1 MGAQSRAFH
10 GQDGSSTTELVLLM
24 PIVLT
29 LVMLVVQFG
38 LWMHARQVVLSAAQ
52 EALSVAQQMDA
63 TSDAGRGR
71 AEEFLA
77 QAGGVRDA
85 AVVVDRQATTATA
98 SVTGVT
104 PAVVPGFSLG
114 VSAVVEGPVERFVS
128 EPDR

>member
-1 MGAQSRAFH
+1 MGPRGRAFD

-24 PIVLT
+24 PVVLL
-29 LVMLVVQFG
+29 LVMIVVQFG

-52 EALSVAQQMDA
+52 EALSVAQQLDA
-63 TSDAGRGR
+63 TSDAGHSR

-85 AVVVDRQATTATA
+85 AVVVDRELTTATA
-98 SVTGVT
+98 SVTGTT
-104 PAVVPGFSLG
+104 PAVVPGLSLG

>member
-1 MGAQSRAFH
+1 MGQPRRVLDREDA
-10 GQDGSSTTELVLLM
+10 SSTTELVLLM
-24 PIVLT
+24 PVVLL

-52 EALSVAQQMDA
+52 EALSVAQQLDA
-63 TSDAGRGR
+63 TSDAGRSR

-85 AVVVDRQATTATA
+85 AVVVDREATSATA
-98 SVTGVT
+98 SVTGTT
-104 PAVVPGFSLG
+104 PAVVPGLSLG
-114 VSAVVEGPVERFVS
+114 VSAIVQGPVERFVR

>member
-1 MGAQSRAFH
+1 MGQPRRVLDREDA
-10 GQDGSSTTELVLLM
+10 SSTTELVLLM
-24 PIVLT
+24 PVVLL

-52 EALSVAQQMDA
+52 EALSVAQQLDA
-63 TSDAGRGR
+63 TSDAGRSR

-85 AVVVDRQATTATA
+85 AVVVDREEASATA
-98 SVTGVT
+98 SVTGTT
-104 PAVVPGFSLG
+104 PAVVPGLSLG
-114 VSAVVEGPVERFVS
+114 VSAIVQGPVERFVR

>member
-1 MGAQSRAFH
+1 MSQQFRVRG

-24 PIVLT
+24 PVVLL

-52 EALSVAQQMDA
+52 EALSVAQQLDA
-63 TSDAGRGR
+63 TSDAGRSR

-85 AVVVDRQATTATA
+85 AVVVDREPATATA
-98 SVTGVT
+98 SVTGTT
-104 PAVVPGFSLG
+104 PAVVPGLSLG

>member
-1 MGAQSRAFH
+1 MEPQGRAFD
-10 GQDGSSTTELVLLM
+10 GQDGSNTTELVLLM
-24 PIVLT
+24 PVVLT

-38 LWMHARQVVLSAAQ
+38 LWMHARQVVLAAAQ
-52 EALSVAQQMDA
+52 EALSVAQQLDA

-77 QAGGVRDA
+77 QAGGVRYA

-114 VSAVVEGPVERFVS
+114 VSAVVEGPIERFVS

>member
-1 MGAQSRAFH
+1 MGPQGRAFD

-24 PIVLT
+24 PVVLL

-52 EALSVAQQMDA
+52 EALSVAQQLDA
-63 TSDAGRGR
+63 TSDAGRSR

-85 AVVVDRQATTATA
+85 AVVVDREPTTATA
-98 SVTGVT
+98 SVIGTT
-104 PAVVPGFSLG
+104 PAVVPGLSLG

>member
-1 MGAQSRAFH
+1 MGPQGRAFD

-24 PIVLT
+24 PVVLL
-29 LVMLVVQFG
+29 LVMIVVQFG

-52 EALSVAQQMDA
+52 EALSVAQQLDA
-63 TSDAGRGR
+63 TSDAGHSR

-85 AVVVDRQATTATA
+85 AVVVDRELTTATA
-98 SVTGVT
+98 SVTGTT
-104 PAVVPGFSLG
+104 PAVVPGLSLG

>member
-1 MGAQSRAFH
+1 MGPQGRAFD

-24 PIVLT
+24 PVVLL

-52 EALSVAQQMDA
+52 EALSVAQQLDA
-63 TSDAGRGR
+63 TSDAGHSR

-85 AVVVDRQATTATA
+85 AVVVDRELTTATA
-98 SVTGVT
+98 SVTGTT
-104 PAVVPGFSLG
+104 PAVVPGLSLG